1 MQLRILSRE
10 YSRVSRMSDLSV
22 SENVSLRSFSTFRTG
37 GPAKYFAEP
46 SNEDELTQAFAF
58 AREKGLEVFVLGNGS
73 NCLISDNG
81 FDGLVIRIGKQM
93 GQISSEEGPDGLTYV
108 TAGAGCLLSR
118 FGNFCADLGLEGAE
132 FACGIPGTVGGAVFM
147 NAGAYGREI
156 KDIAVSVRYW
166 EDGEI
171 KEISASECGFAYRA
185 SIFDR
190 KNANGSNA
198 VILSLKA
205 AMPKGDREKILA
217 YCEELRQKRTASQ
230 PLDVPSAGSTFK
242 RPEGHFAAKLIE
254 DSGLKG
260 FALDDSGAQ
269 VSPKHAGFVVNNNG
283 TAKAEDILKLIDY
296 ISGKVYE
303 DSGVR
308 LEKEVR
314 LIGEFGGKR

>member
-1 MQLRILSRE
+1 MPEPSIL
-10 YSRVSRMSDLSV
+10 
-22 SENVSLRSFSTFRTG
+22 ENVRLAPYSTFRTG
-37 GPAKYFAEP
+37 GPARYFIEP
-46 SNEDELTQAFAF
+46 SGEDELIEAFRF
-58 AREKGLEVFVLGNGS
+58 AEEKDLEVFILGNGS
-73 NCLISDNG
+73 NCLISDKG
-81 FDGLVIRIGKQM
+81 FDGLVIRIGKLM
-93 GQISSEEGPDGLTYV
+93 GEISSEIGDDGLTYV

-156 KDIAVSVRYW
+156 KDIAVSVRYL
-166 EDGEI
+166 ENNEI
-171 KEISASECGFAYRA
+171 KEMDASACGFGYRTSVFA
-185 SIFDR
+185 KKAES
-190 KNANGSNA
+190 GEMP
-198 VILSLKA
+198 VILSMKA
-205 AMPKGDREKILA
+205 ALPKGDKDKILA
-217 YCEELRQKRTASQ
+217 YCAELKQKRTSSQ

-242 RPEGHFAAKLIE
+242 RPDGHFAAKLIE

-283 TAKAEDILKLIDY
+283 TASAEDILRLIDY
-296 ISGKVYE
+296 ISGKVFE

-314 LIGEFGGKR
+314 LVGEFGGKG